1 MMKPPKKPIRV
12 YENFHIVLWLL
23 KDFSWVF
30 GFKILGLIMITP
42 AVGMAVYITWLL
54 RSNRSELFHN
64 LAVCL
69 WISGNSVWMIGEFFF
84 QDRLRDP
91 AKLFFIAG
99 LLILLYYYLWV
110 SPIWVKKKS
119 QDSVLSGQYPGDVFS
134 NDIKLDVDR

>member
-42 AVGMAVYITWLL
+42 TVGMAVYITWLF

-69 WISGNSVWMIGEFFF
+69 WISGNSVWMIGEFFY
-84 QDRLRDP
+84 QDHLRDP
-91 AKLFFIAG
+91 AKIFFIAG

-110 SPIWVKKKS
+110 NPIWVKKKS
-119 QDSVLSGQYPGDVFS
+119 QHSVLSGQYPGDVFS
-134 NDIKLDVDR
+134 DDIKLDVDR